1 MSYML
6 QRRAWTSMDAVTTHM
21 QRGLISC
28 VARGSWTSARA
39 ITASIVALL
48 CGVHARGLRIGQL
61 SILRHSLWLHLS
73 NVGIYPAISAR
84 GRYQYLCTPGWLRG
98 RYRFAVALRPVGRR
112 MMPHLSRQQHNL
124 GTASGRFRLPSN
136 EVGLVAGLDDGGCA
150 VRPLRAGLPPVC
162 GCSVACH
169 GSGGAAVPL
178 VGRRLRLGAALR
190 AHASCVD
197 QLRSVRVRVGLG
209 DAVSMAPRCRSTPGW
224 WRACWCSDL
233 TLPSSCVL
241 GGVPHLGAMPLGLVG
256 DSPCGRAR
264 LTGTVLRCCL
274 WLG

>member
-1 MSYML
+1 MPYML

-98 RYRFAVALRPVGRR
+98 RYRFAVADRQRFC
-112 MMPHLSRQQHNL
+112 LSSKKTQ
-124 GTASGRFRLPSN
+124 
-136 EVGLVAGLDDGGCA
+136 
-150 VRPLRAGLPPVC
+150 
-162 GCSVACH
+162 
-169 GSGGAAVPL
+169 GAA
-178 VGRRLRLGAALR
+178 R
-190 AHASCVD
+190 D
-197 QLRSVRVRVGLG
+197 T
-209 DAVSMAPRCRSTPGW
+209 AVQSTSF
-224 WRACWCSDL
+224 REKK
-233 TLPSSCVL
+233 
-241 GGVPHLGAMPLGLVG
+241 
-256 DSPCGRAR
+256 
-264 LTGTVLRCCL
+264 
-274 WLG
+274 